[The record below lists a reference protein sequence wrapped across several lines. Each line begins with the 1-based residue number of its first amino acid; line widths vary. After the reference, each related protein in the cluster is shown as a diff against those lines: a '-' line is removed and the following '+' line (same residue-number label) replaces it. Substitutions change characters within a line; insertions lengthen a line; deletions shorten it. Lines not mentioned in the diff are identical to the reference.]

1 MMFSSYLSMDE
12 STNIA
17 LKEEVQKPSPAPEK
31 RHSLKTEILE
41 TLRFIF
47 IAIIIVIPI
56 RLFIAQPFIVSGASM
71 DPTFKNGQYLIVDEL
86 SYRLNGP
93 ARGDVVIFKYP
104 KNPKQYFIKRVIG
117 LPGDTITIGDNG
129 AVSIKDTSGT
139 MFLLDEPYIVFKKN
153 DALSRTV
160 GADEYFMMGDNRAGS
175 FDSRMWGPVKRE
187 FIIGRALVR
196 LFPLSTLSIL
206 PGESRYEG
214 VQ

>member
-17 LKEEVQKPSPAPEK
+17 LKEEVQKPSPSPEK
-31 RHSLKTEILE
+31 RHSLKTEVLE

-47 IAIIIVIPI
+47 IALIIVIPI

-86 SYRLNGP
+86 SYRLNDP

-153 DALSRTV
+153 DAISRTV

-175 FDSRMWGPVKRE
+175 FDSRTWGPVKKE

-196 LFPLSTLSIL
+196 LLPLSTLSIL

-214 VQ
+214 DQ